1 MDGRPTASAPAQAEG
16 VTTARAALTE
26 PLLTAE
32 EVPRL
37 ARAIEA
43 GVLAAEARSAGGF
56 GDATEEELLA
66 IEEQGRRSWHRFVR
80 ANLRLVALVAGQTAA
95 RSRLAEADLFQEGCL
110 GLMAAVQRYD
120 HTRGTTFATYALF
133 WIRSSI
139 GAVSAGHL
147 GALNLPTSR
156 AEQLRAARGVEAALT
171 QELGRAPTAVELARA
186 LGRSTAWTRALLAH
200 AVPAPIEEVAAVL
213 AAPTATEPAE
223 PLPQVRALLAGLDPL
238 ARRVLELRCGF
249 GDGEPL
255 SLAATGRRLGLSAA
269 RVRRVEQR
277 ALEALRAVCPQSAVW
292 HLSG

>member
-1 MDGRPTASAPAQAEG
+1 MTS
-16 VTTARAALTE
+16 ARAALTE

-32 EVPRL
+32 EVPVL

-43 GVLAAEARSAGGF
+43 GVLATEARLAGGF
-56 GDATEEELLA
+56 GDATEEELRAL
-66 IEEQGRRSWHRFVR
+66 EEQGRQAWHRFVR

-95 RSRLAEADLFQEGCL
+95 RSRLPEPDLFQEGCL

-133 WIRSSI
+133 WVRSAV
-139 GAVSAGHL
+139 GALSAGQL

-171 QELGRAPTAVELARA
+171 QQLGRSPTPAELGQA

-200 AVPAPIEEVAAVL
+200 AAPTPIDEVAPVL
-213 AAPTATEPAE
+213 AASPTVEPEE
-223 PLPQVRALLAGLDPL
+223 PLPEVRTLLAGLDPL
-238 ARRVLELRCGF
+238 TRRVLELRCGF
-249 GDGEPL
+249 GDGDPL
-255 SLAATGRRLGLSAA
+255 SLAATGRRLGLSVG
-269 RVRRVEQR
+269 RVRRLEQR
-277 ALEALRAVCPQSAVW
+277 GLEALREVCPQAAVW